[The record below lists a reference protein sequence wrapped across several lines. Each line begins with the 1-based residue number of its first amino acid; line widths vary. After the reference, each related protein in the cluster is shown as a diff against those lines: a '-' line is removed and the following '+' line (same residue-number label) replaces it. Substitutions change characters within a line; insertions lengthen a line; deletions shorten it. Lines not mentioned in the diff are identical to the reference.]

1 MFKAY
6 LALGSNSG
14 KRPHNLEKARK
25 LLEECGIK
33 ITKVSKIY
41 ETEPVSRINQG
52 KFLNQCF
59 EIKTNHDPRRL
70 LSICQMIEKQMG
82 RKKLRAK
89 KIGYEKP
96 RIIDIDI
103 LLYENGIINKKFLKV
118 PHPRMHSRKF
128 VLEPLNDIA
137 PRLVHPGQRKTI
149 NNLLKN
155 IKKPL
160 N

>member
-6 LALGSNSG
+6 LALGSNLG
-14 KRPHNLEKARK
+14 KRPYNLKKAKR
-25 LLEECGIK
+25 LLEECGVK

-41 ETEPVSRINQG
+41 ETRPVSRVNQR
-52 KFLNQCF
+52 KFLNQCL
-59 EIKTNHDPRRL
+59 EVKTDHDPKKL
-70 LSICQMIEKQMG
+70 LSICQIIEKQMG
-82 RKKLRAK
+82 RKKLQPK
-89 KIGYEKP
+89 KIGHEKP

-103 LLYENGIINKKFLKV
+103 LLYENRIIDTKFLKI
-118 PHPRMHSRKF
+118 PHPRMHLRKF
-128 VLEPLNDIA
+128 ALEPLNDIA
-137 PRLVHPGQRKTI
+137 PGLVHPKQHKTI